1 MPGLPRKNTK
11 KRFNRLLKAS
21 GKSKTNTA
29 AGATAVTKNISTKET
44 MIIKF
49 SDFVNENKLSDIEN
63 YFDEIIKLFR
73 EYKKLNV
80 REAKQVT
87 QEYKDYIIEEYE
99 KGTTVKKCYK
109 DLTYLVG
116 DI

>member
-1 MPGLPRKNTK
+1 MPGLPRADTK
-11 KRFNRLLKAS
+11 KRFNKLLKAS

-49 SDFVNENKLSDIEN
+49 ADFINEGKLSPIED
-63 YFDEIIKLFR
+63 YFDEITRLFR
-73 EYKKLNV
+73 EYKDLNV
-80 REAKQVT
+80 KEAKQVV
-87 QEYKDYIIEEYE
+87 QEYSDYITKEYE
-99 KGTTVKKCYK
+99 KGTPVKKTYK